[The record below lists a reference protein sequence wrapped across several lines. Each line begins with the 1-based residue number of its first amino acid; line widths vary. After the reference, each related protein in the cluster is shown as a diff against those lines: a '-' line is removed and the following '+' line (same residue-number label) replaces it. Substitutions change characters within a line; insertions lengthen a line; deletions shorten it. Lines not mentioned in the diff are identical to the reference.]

1 MDNHTSSSD
10 HQPLTPPPGHND
22 GPRLPIMLLSA
33 VFVGL
38 LVIAI
43 VGAAWFAQLRNK
55 RVASPPPVL
64 GQVTAPTFT
73 DTSGTSFSLSKLDG
87 RIWVADSV
95 FTRCGSICPP
105 MTANMKKLQDW
116 LETEELGNVKLV
128 TFTVDPDHDTPEVL
142 REYAESYKADLNRW
156 HFLTG
161 APEKINGYLVNQFL
175 LATEENKGVPETE
188 MFIHSDKFVLIDRDR
203 NIRGYYSGIEDE
215 DLDNLRTAIISLS
228 REPAQAT
235 TSTTSTT
242 STQAANL

>member
-22 GPRLPIMLLSA
+22 GPRLPIMLLSS

-38 LVIAI
+38 LVIAL
-43 VGAAWFAQLRNK
+43 VGAAWFAQLRKN

-64 GQVTAPTFT
+64 GSVTAPTFT
-73 DTSGTSFSLSKLDG
+73 DTTGTSFSLAQLDG

-105 MTANMKKLQDW
+105 MTSNMKKLQDW
-116 LETEELGNVKLV
+116 LEKKELGNVKLV
-128 TFTVDPDHDTPEVL
+128 TITVDPVHDTPEVL
-142 REYAESYKADLNRW
+142 REYAESYRADPKRW

-175 LATEENKGVPETE
+175 LGTEENKGVPESE

-215 DLDNLRTAIISLS
+215 DLENLRTAIISLS
-228 REPAQAT
+228 HEPARENP
-235 TSTTSTT
+235 STTT
-242 STQAANL
+242 TQALEQ